1 MPTPT
6 TTHDL
11 SNGLAMR
18 FRGVFSGLLLGFRA
32 IFGGVYKGSF
42 RIDFIGFWKL
52 FFFFFLFFGYFNE
65 VLSFFCAD
73 FLVFWLGFCVIVMGF
88 FLSFLVGLMCDC
100 SGVLSSIFW
109 ITMVKELSEM
119 VRGRGR
125 ILGEM
130 V

>member
-1 MPTPT
+1 MVCTKGV
-6 TTHDL
+6 L
-11 SNGLAMR
+11 GLI
-18 FRGVFSGLLLGFRA
+18 SLGF
-32 IFGGVYKGSF
+32 GSF
-42 RIDFIGFWKL
+42 FS
-52 FFFFFLFFGYFNE
+52 FFFIFFGYFNE

-109 ITMVKELSEM
+109 ITMVKELAEM

-125 ILGEM
+125 NLGEM

>member
-1 MPTPT
+1 MVCTKGV
-6 TTHDL
+6 L
-11 SNGLAMR
+11 GLI
-18 FRGVFSGLLLGFRA
+18 SLGF
-32 IFGGVYKGSF
+32 GSF
-42 RIDFIGFWKL
+42 FLFI
-52 FFFFFLFFGYFNE
+52 FFFLGISMRFW
-65 VLSFFCAD
+65 VFFCAD

-125 ILGEM
+125 NLGEM

>member
-1 MPTPT
+1 
-6 TTHDL
+6 
-11 SNGLAMR
+11 MR

-65 VLSFFCAD
+65 VLSFFYAD

-109 ITMVKELSEM
+109 ITMVKELAEM

-125 ILGEM
+125 NLGEM